1 MTAIRKTRVFV
12 WVLLVF
18 LIGIGLVWYTVFA
31 VNRPDASTP
40 APSSQGVELVREDSH
55 RSTSPA
61 AAQAQLVEFV
71 DFACQACRQAQ
82 PLVEELKKEYGDR
95 VTFVSRYFPQ
105 PADRN
110 SAAAALAVEAAAQQG
125 KYEQMYSKMFQTQPQ
140 WSGKQESQASLFRSY
155 AQDLGL
161 DMDAYDSAVTD
172 DKTKVRVKEDITD
185 GTGLGVKDAPT
196 FFLNDKMLKL
206 DSKEQFGRELAQFS
220 AK

>member
-1 MTAIRKTRVFV
+1 
-12 WVLLVF
+12 
-18 LIGIGLVWYTVFA
+18 
-31 VNRPDASTP
+31 
-40 APSSQGVELVREDSH
+40 
-55 RSTSPA
+55 
-61 AAQAQLVEFV
+61 
-71 DFACQACRQAQ
+71 
-82 PLVEELKKEYGDR
+82 
-95 VTFVSRYFPQ
+95 
-105 PADRN
+105 
-110 SAAAALAVEAAAQQG
+110 VEAAAQQG